1 MKLSKIAL
9 GFGVGIV
16 AGGVTAILNTP
27 KSGKELQQ
35 GFKSTAYDTK
45 ARVNQLKT
53 ETNEVK
59 DSILNTKNVS

>member
-1 MKLSKIAL
+1 MKLSQIAL

-35 GFKSTAYDTK
+35 GFKSTA
-45 ARVNQLKT
+45 
-53 ETNEVK
+53 
-59 DSILNTKNVS
+59 

>member
-35 GFKSTAYDTK
+35 GFNESAG
-45 ARVNQLKT
+45 QPT
-53 ETNEVK
+53 EG
-59 DSILNTKNVS
+59 